1 MVSAQDNAHLTGE
14 STSLVCVQL
23 KKWDFEKIFN
33 KSDGDFQQLLC
44 KKTVSEGCARCKKI
58 WLTFQYF
65 DVFLHIQDIFLQ
77 TALLAKKKNPFN
89 LEGHFSMIL
98 VLGLILVKPAVLAK
112 ESNH

>member
-1 MVSAQDNAHLTGE
+1 M
-14 STSLVCVQL
+14 
-23 KKWDFEKIFN
+23 KKKNN
-33 KSDGDFQQLLC
+33 KSDRDFQQLLYHNQFQ
-44 KKTVSEGCARCKKI
+44 KDVHCARNI
-58 WLTFQYF
+58 RMTFQYF

-77 TALLAKKKNPFN
+77 TALLAKKKKSFN

>member
-1 MVSAQDNAHLTGE
+1 ME
-14 STSLVCVQL
+14 
-23 KKWDFEKIFN
+23 IFN
-33 KSDGDFQQLLC
+33 NYYAKIQFQ
-44 KKTVSEGCARCKKI
+44 KDVHFAKNI
-58 WLTFQYF
+58 WVTFQYF